1 MDATLSAEHDWR
13 ARIGSPQADMGSHP
27 LAGPR
32 WKALPLP
39 ARLYVAVVVLGG
51 GIAIV
56 QSLPHSFPPPLLF
69 GVLLVASGLMSAWK
83 ITLPIS
89 VTNGSTLSVADAANI
104 MSLLLLGPDAAALI
118 AVVGVWIQCTYRTKQ
133 RYPLHR
139 TVFSMAALAITMVAA
154 GSVYQWTADA
164 TTPTTFA
171 AVLSKPLVLTLGVYF
186 LGNTSLVAAAIA
198 LSTGRTPLA
207 TWREDFLWSA
217 STFMVAGMAGA
228 LGAVIV
234 ARGEHW
240 RALLLLAPV
249 YLIYRT
255 YDALV
260 GRLDDQK
267 RHAEAMRAL
276 HGETVAALRQ
286 AREAERALGEEK
298 ERLAVALTE
307 MTRLEEQ
314 RHQLL
319 EREQAARA
327 SAESANRLKDHFLA
341 VVSHELRT
349 PLNAILGW
357 ADMLCRGTLDDR
369 QRQRA
374 SRTILDSGKRQSQL
388 IDDLLDVARISSGKL
403 RLNRAILDPTDVA
416 LDAVSVVQPL
426 AEAKGVRLIFDAAP
440 SIDSVYG
447 DAARLQQVIWNLLS
461 NAVKFTPDGGSVKVS
476 VRQTHETVEVA
487 VTDTGEGI
495 PLEFLPAVFEPF
507 RQADDSSTR
516 THPGL
521 GLGLSIVKSL
531 VQAHHGTVQAESG
544 GPGLGAT
551 FIVRLPAVR
560 MADTAGASESG
571 SGLAAADPQ
580 AWLDGIS
587 VLVVDDDLECR
598 DVVAAHLQER
608 HAHVI
613 TASSARQAL
622 DVIEQEHIDV
632 MLSDIAMPGEDGY
645 SLVRRVRALSSPK
658 AAAIPAAALTALAHQ
673 EDRDRALKSGFQL
686 HLAKPI
692 DPRSLVAA
700 VTTLHRLNS
709 V

>member
-1 MDATLSAEHDWR
+1 MDATLSAEQGWR
-13 ARIGSPQADMGSHP
+13 ARIGSPQTEMGSNP

-32 WKALPLP
+32 WNALPLP
-39 ARLYVAVVVLGG
+39 ARIYVAVVVLGG
-51 GIAIV
+51 GIAIL

-164 TTPTTFA
+164 TTPTTFG

-276 HGETVAALRQ
+276 HGETVTALRQ
-286 AREAERALGEEK
+286 AREAERALAEEK

-307 MTRLEEQ
+307 MTHLEEQ

-319 EREQAARA
+319 EREQVARA

-403 RLNRAILDPTDVA
+403 RLNRAILDPADVA
-416 LDAVSVVQPL
+416 LDAVSIVQPL

-531 VQAHHGTVQAESG
+531 VQAHHGTVHAESG

-560 MADTAGASESG
+560 TVDTSGASESG
-571 SGLAAADPQ
+571 VLGPADPQ

-622 DVIEQEHIDV
+622 DVIEQEHVDV

>member
-1 MDATLSAEHDWR
+1 MIGGLCPAESR
-13 ARIGSPQADMGSHP
+13 TAADQ
-27 LAGPR
+27 R
-32 WKALPLP
+32 WWALPLP
-39 ARLYVAVVVLGG
+39 ARVYVAAVIIGG
-51 GIAIV
+51 VAAIV
-56 QSLPHSFPPPLLF
+56 RSVPTTYPSPVLF
-69 GVLLVASGLMSAWK
+69 SVLLVAACLMSAWK
-83 ITLPIS
+83 IPMP
-89 VTNGSTLSVADAANI
+89 VPAANGCTLSVADAANI
-104 MSLLLLGPDAAALI
+104 MSLLLLGSDAAALI
-118 AVVGVWIQCTYRTKQ
+118 AVAGVWIQCTYKAKHRD
-133 RYPLHR
+133 PFHR
-139 TVFSMAALAITMVAA
+139 TLFSMAALALTMVAA
-154 GSVYQWTADA
+154 GTVYEWSAGAQA
-164 TTPTTFA
+164 PTTFG

-186 LGNTSLVAAAIA
+186 LGNSTLMAAAIA
-198 LSTGRTPLA
+198 LSTGRAPWA
-207 TWREDFLWSA
+207 TWRDDFLWSA
-217 STFMVAGMAGA
+217 STFMVAGVAGA
-228 LGAVIV
+228 IGAVVV

-249 YLIYRT
+249 YLTYRT

-267 RHAEAMRAL
+267 RHAETMRTL

-286 AREAERALGEEK
+286 AREAEQALAEEK

-327 SAESANRLKDHFLA
+327 SAEKANRLKDHFLA

-357 ADMLCRGTLDDR
+357 ADMLRRGTLDER

-374 SRTILDSGKRQSQL
+374 SRTILDSAKRQSQL
-388 IDDLLDVARISSGKL
+388 IEDLLDVARISSGKL
-403 RLNRAILDPTDVA
+403 RLNRAILDPRDVVV
-416 LDAVSVVQPL
+416 DAAHVVQPL
-426 AEAKGVRLIFDAAP
+426 AEAKGLRLTIDAAP
-440 SIDSVYG
+440 SVGGVYG
-447 DAARLQQVIWNLLS
+447 DAARLQQVVSNLLS
-461 NAVKFTPDGGSVKVS
+461 NAVKFTPDGGSVHVT
-476 VRQTHETVEVA
+476 VRQLRESVEIAVA
-487 VTDTGEGI
+487 DSGEGI
-495 PLEFLPAVFEPF
+495 PADFLPAVFEPF

-531 VQAHHGTVQAESG
+531 VHAHHGTVHAESDG
-544 GPGLGAT
+544 RGTGAT
-551 FIVRLPAVR
+551 FIVRLPAVTSPETTDAGEDLECGPV
-560 MADTAGASESG
+560 ADT
-571 SGLAAADPQ
+571 Q

-587 VLVVDDDLECR
+587 VLVVDDDRECR

-613 TASSARQAL
+613 TAASALQAL
-622 DVIEQEHIDV
+622 DVIQHEHIDV

-645 SLVRRVRALSSPK
+645 SLVRRVRALNSAK
-658 AAAIPAAALTALAHQ
+658 AASIPAAALTALAHQ
-673 EDRDRALKSGFQL
+673 EDRQRALQSGFQL
-686 HLAKPI
+686 HLAKPV

-700 VTTLHRLNS
+700 VTTLHRLNA